1 MCAAALQMKGEYKK
15 RSPAKVQN
23 LFLKGNA
30 PNAAVKIKPCAKIMI
45 EEKPRDIE
53 KISTR

>member
-30 PNAAVKIKPCAKIMI
+30 PNAAVKIKRCAKIMI